1 MRLDVPVSRD
11 SLGGTAFRSKQSHLA
26 RCYNSGH
33 LPNGFKGGPRDHGT
47 EGHPILEKHGKWYV
61 GYVPEVPGVNTQEC
75 ILKAARSS
83 LMMALHEL
91 AEMDPQAVMGG
102 QTAE

>member
-1 MRLDVPVSRD
+1 MSRLVGIHWVVQHSEANRITLPDATIVVISPMVSREAHVTTV
-11 SLGGTAFRSKQSHLA
+11 LKV
-26 RCYNSGH
+26 
-33 LPNGFKGGPRDHGT
+33 
-47 EGHPILEKHGKWYV
+47 HPILEKHGKWYV